1 MASRRLSLLTL
12 AFAPVLMLACT
23 GKGDPSDPDPE
34 PDPDPDPSF
43 WLVGDQGTM
52 LAVTAS
58 GEASTYPLEHDEDL
72 RAIACLGE
80 RTAWVVGSGGAV
92 LRSRDA
98 GQRWES
104 IDLGPSRAGKLEVD
118 WTALA
123 VAEASL
129 ETLETVW
136 LVGSDGAIAHTP
148 DGGASWTFIAG
159 PTVDFTG
166 VATTLDGSDAV
177 AVAVDGSIWQL
188 DATGIATAVHHA
200 NAPLHAIGLAVHGGH
215 ATAVGADGLMLTS
228 NDSGATWL
236 ELELPTTRDLHA
248 VRVGHDGQLS
258 VAVGEAGV
266 VVRVEADLSEVEVA
280 EWPDAELG
288 LYGLHMAHD
297 GHGQAVGG
305 NGTLLETFDFG
316 LTWTS
321 TVLPTTATLRGVDDF
336 HVGGHL

>member
-1 MASRRLSLLTL
+1 MALRSLSWLVL
-12 AFAPVLMLACT
+12 APVLVLACT
-23 GKGDPSDPDPE
+23 SNDDSNDPDPN
-34 PDPDPDPSF
+34 PDPDPSA

-52 LAVTAS
+52 FAVSAG

-80 RTAWVVGSGGAV
+80 RTAWVVGRAGAV

-98 GQRWES
+98 GRRW
-104 IDLGPSRAGKLEVD
+104 DAVLVAPPHMGATEVD

-123 VAEASL
+123 VAEASIETR
-129 ETLETVW
+129 ETLW

-148 DGGASWTFIAG
+148 DGGSSWTFIVG

-166 VATTLDGSDAV
+166 VATTLDGSDAL
-177 AVAVDGSIWQL
+177 AVADDGSIWQL
-188 DATGIATAVHHA
+188 DLSGAVEVHHA
-200 NAPLHAIGLAVHGGH
+200 DVPLHAVGLAVHGGH
-215 ATAVGADGLMLTS
+215 ATAVGDDGHMLTS
-228 NDSGATWL
+228 DDGGATWI

-248 VRVGHDGQLS
+248 VRVGHDGQLR

-266 VVRVEADLSEVEVA
+266 VVRVEAGLSEVEVDVT

-288 LYGLHMAHD
+288 LYGLHLRHD
-297 GHGQAVGG
+297 GRGQAVGA
-305 NGTLLETFDFG
+305 NGTLLVTDDAG
-316 LTWTS
+316 LRWTS
-321 TVLPTTATLRGVDDF
+321 VVLPTTATLRGVDDF

>member
-1 MASRRLSLLTL
+1 
-12 AFAPVLMLACT
+12 
-23 GKGDPSDPDPE
+23 
-34 PDPDPDPSF
+34 
-43 WLVGDQGTM
+43 M
-52 LAVTAS
+52 LAVTAG
-58 GEASTYPLEHDEDL
+58 GEASTYPLERDEDL

-98 GQRWES
+98 GQHW
-104 IDLGPSRAGKLEVD
+104 DTLNMGMTEVD

-136 LVGSDGAIAHTP
+136 LVGGDGAIAHTP

-166 VATTLDGSDAV
+166 VATTLDGSDAL
-177 AVAVDGSIWQL
+177 AVAADGSIWQL
-188 DATGIATAVHHA
+188 DAPGIATAVHHA
-200 NAPLHAIGLAVHGGH
+200 DAPLHAVGLAVHDDL
-215 ATAVGADGLMLTS
+215 AIAVGADGLMLTS
-228 NDSGATWL
+228 NDGGATWL
-236 ELELPTTRDLHA
+236 ALELSTTRDLHA

-266 VVRVEADLSEVEVA
+266 VVRIEAGLPEVA

-288 LYGLHMAHD
+288 LYGLHLAHD
-297 GHGQAVGG
+297 GHGHAVGG
-305 NGTLLETFDFG
+305 NGTLLQTFDAG

-336 HVGGHL
+336 DVGGHL

>member
-1 MASRRLSLLTL
+1 MSSSLCQPSLLAL
-12 AFAPVLMLACT
+12 AFAPVLVLACT
-23 GKGDPSDPDPE
+23 SKGDPSDPDPN
-34 PDPDPDPSF
+34 PDPNPGA

-52 LAVTAS
+52 FAVSAG
-58 GEASTYPLEHDEDL
+58 GEASTYPLEQDEDL

-80 RTAWVVGSGGAV
+80 RTAWVVGSGAAV

-98 GQRWES
+98 GQRWDA
-104 IDLGPSRAGKLEVD
+104 IDVAPPLAGITEVD

-123 VAEASL
+123 VAEASI
-129 ETLETVW
+129 ETLENVW

-148 DGGASWTFIAG
+148 DGGTSWTFVVG

-177 AVAVDGSIWQL
+177 AVAADGSIWQL
-188 DATGIATAVHHA
+188 DPSGAIAVHHA
-200 NAPLHAIGLAVHGGH
+200 DAPLYAVGLALHDSV
-215 ATAVGADGLMLTS
+215 ATAVGADGHMLTS
-228 NDSGATWL
+228 DDGGATWI
-236 ELELPTTRDLHA
+236 ELELPTTRDLYA

-266 VVRVEADLSEVEVA
+266 VVRVEAGLAQVA

-288 LYGLHMAHD
+288 LYGLHLRHD

-305 NGTLLETFDFG
+305 NGTLLVTDDAG

-321 TVLPTTATLRGVDDF
+321 AVLPTTATLRGVDDF